1 MFGLWKGKEMND
13 FTLRERI
20 LIKLIMLLIEFI
32 GNKQDG
38 FYSHK
43 LDSCLHELFYP
54 KLEKKDD

>member
-1 MFGLWKGKEMND
+1 MTD

-32 GNKQDG
+32 GSKQDG

-43 LDSCLHELFYP
+43 LDSCVHELFYP
-54 KLEKKDD
+54 KLEKQDERCR